1 MYNLFP
7 SYTAPPRVEV
17 QLAPDTEVL
26 EDEDFSLA
34 GFQVVRSEFFS
45 HLQEPSVSF
54 SDCKITFNT
63 ACLRKLSTVE
73 YVQFLV
79 NPETKSLAVRPC
91 HEDDKDAFMWCNSKN
106 GKRKP
111 RSITGRLFFAKLVSL
126 MDWNPDYR
134 YKLLGKVIRQG
145 DEYLILFNLR
155 ATEIYQRIYR
165 EGEKPRTSRKPV
177 FPAEWQNQFGL
188 PVEEHKKQ
196 LQVNIF
202 DGYTVFRVQD
212 PAKQP
217 SEKAETEGY
226 IHG

>member
-1 MYNLFP
+1 MYN
-7 SYTAPPRVEV
+7 SSQGYAYPPRVEV
-17 QLAPDTEVL
+17 QPAPDTEVL
-26 EDEDFSLA
+26 EDTDFSLK

-45 HLQEPSVSF
+45 HIQEPSVSF
-54 SDCKITFNT
+54 SDCKVTFNM
-63 ACLRKLSTVE
+63 ACLRKLPTVE

-79 NPETKSLAVRPC
+79 NQETKSLAARPC
-91 HEDDKDAFMWCNSKN
+91 HEDDKDAFLWCNSKN

-126 MDWNPDYR
+126 MSWNPDYR

-145 DEYLILFNLR
+145 DEYILLFDLT

-165 EGEKPRTSRKPV
+165 PGEKPRTSRKPV

-202 DGYTVFRVQD
+202 DGYTVFRVQEQ
-212 PAKQP
+212 AK
-217 SEKAETEGY
+217 ETEEAAV
-226 IHG
+226 

>member
-1 MYNLFP
+1 MYNSFP
-7 SYTAPPRVEV
+7 GHADPPRVDV
-17 QLAPDTEVL
+17 QPAPNTEVL
-26 EDEDFSLA
+26 EDPDFSLT
-34 GFQVVRSEFFS
+34 GFQVVRSEFFY

-63 ACLRKLSTVE
+63 ACLRKLPTVE
-73 YVQFLV
+73 YVQFLI
-79 NPETKSLAVRPC
+79 NPETKSLAARPC
-91 HEDDKDAFMWCNSKN
+91 HEDDKDAFMWCTNKD

-126 MDWNPDYR
+126 MKWNPDYR

-145 DEYLILFNLR
+145 DEFLILFDLK

-165 EGEKPRTSRKPV
+165 PGEKPRTSRKPV

-202 DGYTVFRVQD
+202 DGYTIFHVQET
-212 PAKQP
+212 AK
-217 SEKAETEGY
+217 ETEEASV
-226 IHG
+226 

>member
-1 MYNLFP
+1 MYN
-7 SYTAPPRVEV
+7 SYSDYPPRVEV
-17 QLAPDTEVL
+17 QLAPDVEVL
-26 EDEDFSLA
+26 EDENFSLR

-45 HLQEPSVSF
+45 HTQEPSVSF
-54 SDCKITFNT
+54 NDCKITFNT
-63 ACLRKLSTVE
+63 ACLRKMPTVE

-79 NPETKSLAVRPC
+79 NSETKSMAVRPC
-91 HEDDKDAFMWCNSKN
+91 HEDDKDAFLWCNSKN
-106 GKRKP
+106 GTRKP

-126 MDWNPDYR
+126 MNWNPNYR
-134 YKLLGKVIRQG
+134 YKLLGKVIRQHG
-145 DEYLILFNLR
+145 EYLILFDLT

-202 DGYTVFRVQD
+202 DGYTVFRVQE
-212 PAKQP
+212 PAKD
-217 SEKAETEGY
+217 TEEATK
-226 IHG
+226 